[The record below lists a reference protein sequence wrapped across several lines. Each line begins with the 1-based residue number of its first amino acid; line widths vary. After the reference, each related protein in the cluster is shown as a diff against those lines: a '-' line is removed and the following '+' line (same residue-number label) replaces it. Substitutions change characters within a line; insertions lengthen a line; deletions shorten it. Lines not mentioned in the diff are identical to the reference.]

1 MPLPVTTS
9 ADYLKDVRL
18 KRAVLYTSVGALDRH
33 SEDRLHDFQQNCHKM
48 KPGNMQGTR
57 SFNRPLASAWQAQCN
72 ARIPDRMSTRTSVSL
87 VLLFS
92 AFTLCAQT
100 PSASVTTP
108 LAQPSV
114 PHFRDIS
121 AEVGL
126 RTLPHTNLDRRY
138 VIETMSG
145 GGVAFLDCNN
155 DGKLDIA
162 VVNDSSIDRYL
173 AGGDPMITL
182 YRQDGNGKTLHF
194 TDVTAS
200 VGLTT
205 KGWASGIAVA
215 DYDNDGLP
223 DIYVTG
229 YGHNVLY
236 HNLGGCKFAD
246 VTAKAGVAGGGF
258 SAGAAWADY
267 DRDGFVDLYVARYV
281 STDPRHLPDPQRAV
295 YKNVL
300 TELPGA
306 MPGETNF
313 LYRNRGDGTFQE
325 VAAKAAVQNPQKA
338 HGMGICWGDFDGD
351 GWPDLYVTN
360 DGFSNFL
367 FHNKRVGTFEDIGLN
382 SGTAYG
388 EMGQTYGNMACDLSD
403 LDHNGRFD
411 LFVTRFAG
419 QPASLYINDGHNE
432 FHDAADRAGIAG
444 PTSPF
449 VKWGSNFADFDNSGW
464 HDLLVASGNFSTLL
478 DGVPGEPP
486 FVEPIEL
493 FLNQTNGTFR
503 EVAADTG
510 LNAGPLKS
518 RRGTAL
524 GDVNNEGKLDIL
536 VFNVGAPPSLF
547 LNETRNDNHWITLR
561 LVGTKSNRMGIGAR
575 VTVTTGNVRQM
586 DEVRAGGSYLSTSDP
601 RLHFG
606 LGSAASFDRI
616 EVLWPSGLLEQFSRG
631 SSDRFI
637 SLVEGSGTALPSGQ
651 ARPKEK

>member
-1 MPLPVTTS
+1 M
-9 ADYLKDVRL
+9 R
-18 KRAVLYTSVGALDRH
+18 
-33 SEDRLHDFQQNCHKM
+33 
-48 KPGNMQGTR
+48 
-57 SFNRPLASAWQAQCN
+57 NRPSAG
-72 ARIPDRMSTRTSVSL
+72 I

-92 AFTLCAQT
+92 AFTLSAQN
-100 PSASVTTP
+100 PPVAVPKP

-121 AEVGL
+121 TEAGL
-126 RTLPHTNLDRRY
+126 GTVPHTDLDRRY

-145 GGVAFLDCNN
+145 GGVAFLDCENN
-155 DGKLDIA
+155 GKLDIA

-182 YRQDGNGKTLHF
+182 YRQDGDGKTLHF
-194 TDVTAS
+194 TDVTAAA
-200 VGLTT
+200 GLTT
-205 KGWASGIAVA
+205 KGWATGIAVA

-246 VTAKAGVAGGGF
+246 VTAKAGVGGGGF

-281 STDPRHLPDPQRAV
+281 STDPRHLPDPRRTI
-295 YKNVL
+295 YKNAL
-300 TELPGA
+300 AELPGT
-306 MPGETNF
+306 MPGETNL
-313 LYRNRGDGTFQE
+313 LYRNRGDGTFE
-325 VAAKAAVQNPQKA
+325 EAAAQAGVQNTQKA

-360 DGFSNFL
+360 DGYANFL
-367 FHNKRVGTFEDIGLN
+367 FHNKRVGTFEEIGLY

-388 EMGQTYGNMACDLSD
+388 EMGQTYGNMACDFAD
-403 LDHNGRFD
+403 LGHNGRFD

-432 FHDAADRAGIAG
+432 FHDVADHAGIAA
-444 PTSPF
+444 PTSPL
-449 VKWGSNFADFDNSGW
+449 VKWGASFADFDNSGW
-464 HDLLVASGNFSTLL
+464 QDIFMASGNFSTLL

-493 FLNQTNGTFR
+493 FLNETNGKFR
-503 EVAADTG
+503 EVAAATG
-510 LNAGPLKS
+510 LNAGPLQS
-518 RRGTAL
+518 RRGTAV
-524 GDVNNEGKLDIL
+524 GDVNNDGRLDVL
-536 VFNVGAPPSLF
+536 VFNVGALPSLF
-547 LNETRNDNHWITLR
+547 LNETSNDNHWITLR
-561 LVGTKSNRMGIGAR
+561 LVGTKSNRMAIGAR
-575 VTVTTGNVRQM
+575 VTVTTGNVKQV
-586 DEVRAGGSYLSTSDP
+586 DEVRGGGSYLSTSDP

-616 EVLWPSGLLEQFSRG
+616 EVQWPSGLREQFPG
-631 SSDRFI
+631 GPGDRFV
-637 SLVEGSGTALPSGQ
+637 SLVEGSGAALPSGQ
-651 ARPKEK
+651 APPKEK

>member
-1 MPLPVTTS
+1 MS
-9 ADYLKDVRL
+9 N
-18 KRAVLYTSVGALDRH
+18 RA
-33 SEDRLHDFQQNCHKM
+33 
-48 KPGNMQGTR
+48 
-57 SFNRPLASAWQAQCN
+57 
-72 ARIPDRMSTRTSVSL
+72 SVSF

-92 AFTLCAQT
+92 AFNLCAQT
-100 PSASVTTP
+100 PSPSVRGP
-108 LAQPSV
+108 LTQPSV
-114 PHFRDIS
+114 PHFRDVS
-121 AEVGL
+121 PEVGL
-126 RTLPHTNLDRRY
+126 RTLPHSNLDRRY
-138 VIETMSG
+138 VLETMSG

-182 YRQDGNGKTLHF
+182 YQQDGTGKTLHF
-194 TDVTAS
+194 TDVTAAAR
-200 VGLTT
+200 LTT
-205 KGWASGIAVA
+205 KGWATGIAVA

-236 HNLGGCKFAD
+236 HNLGGCKFTD
-246 VTAKAGVAGGGF
+246 VTAKAGVVGGGF

-281 STDPRHLPDPQRAV
+281 STDPRHLPDPQTRV
-295 YKNVL
+295 YKNAL
-300 TELPGA
+300 TELPDK
-306 MPGETNF
+306 MPGETNV
-313 LYRNRGDGTFQE
+313 LYRNRGDGTFEE
-325 VAAKAAVQNPQKA
+325 VATKAGVQNPQKA

-360 DGFSNFL
+360 DASNNFL
-367 FHNKRVGTFEDIGLN
+367 FHNKRDGTFEDIGLD

-388 EMGQTYGNMACDLSD
+388 EMGQTYGNMACDLAD
-403 LDHNGRFD
+403 LYHNGRLD

-432 FHDAADRAGIAG
+432 FHDDADHAGIAA
-444 PTSPF
+444 PTSQP
-449 VKWGSNFADFDNSGW
+449 VKWGANFADFDNSGW
-464 HDLLVASGNFSTLL
+464 HDLLMASGNFSSLL
-478 DGVPGEPP
+478 DGAPSEPP

-503 EVAADTG
+503 EVAASAG

-518 RRGTAL
+518 RRGTAV

-547 LNETRNDNHWITLR
+547 LNETRNNNHWITLH
-561 LVGTKSNRMGIGAR
+561 LVGTKSNRMAIGAR
-575 VTVTTGNVRQM
+575 VTVTTGNIKQV

-606 LGSAASFDRI
+606 LGSATAFDRI
-616 EVLWPSGLLEQFSRG
+616 EVRWPSGLLEQFPRG
-631 SSDRFI
+631 SSDRFM
-637 SLVEGSGTALPSGQ
+637 SLVEGSGIALPSGQ
-651 ARPKEK
+651 APPKEK

>member
-1 MPLPVTTS
+1 M
-9 ADYLKDVRL
+9 R
-18 KRAVLYTSVGALDRH
+18 
-33 SEDRLHDFQQNCHKM
+33 N
-48 KPGNMQGTR
+48 
-57 SFNRPLASAWQAQCN
+57 
-72 ARIPDRMSTRTSVSL
+72 RTSECI

-92 AFTLCAQT
+92 VCTLSAQI
-100 PSASVTTP
+100 PAAAVP
-108 LAQPSV
+108 KQLAQPSV
-114 PHFRDIS
+114 PHFRDVS
-121 AEVGL
+121 QEVGL
-126 RTLPHTNLDRRY
+126 RTIPHTNLDRRY

-145 GGVAFLDCNN
+145 GGVAFLDCDNN
-155 DGKLDIA
+155 GKLDIA

-182 YRQDGNGKTLHF
+182 YREDGNEKAPHF
-194 TDVTAS
+194 TDVTAAA
-200 VGLTT
+200 GLTT
-205 KGWASGIAVA
+205 KGWATGVAVA

-236 HNLGGCKFAD
+236 HNLGGCRFSD
-246 VTAKAGVAGGGF
+246 VTAKAGVGGGGF

-281 STDPRHLPDPQRAV
+281 STDPRHLPDPQRTV
-295 YKNVL
+295 YKSVL

-306 MPGETNF
+306 MPGETNL
-313 LYRNRGDGTFQE
+313 LYRNRGDGTFEE
-325 VAAKAAVQNPQKA
+325 VAAKAGVENTQKA

-360 DGFSNFL
+360 DGYRNFL
-367 FHNKRVGTFEDIGLN
+367 FHNKRAGTFEDIGIY

-388 EMGQTYGNMACDLSD
+388 EMGQTFGNMACDFAD

-419 QPASLYINDGHNE
+419 QPASLYINEGHDE
-432 FHDAADRAGIAG
+432 FLDVADRAGIAA
-444 PTSPF
+444 PASPL
-449 VKWGSNFADFDNSGW
+449 VKWGANFADFDNSGW
-464 HDLLVASGNFSTLL
+464 QDLFMASGNFSTLL

-493 FLNQTNGTFR
+493 FLNETNGKFR
-503 EVAADTG
+503 EVAAATG

-524 GDVNNEGKLDIL
+524 GDVNNDGKLDIL

-547 LNETRNDNHWITLR
+547 LNETRNDNHWITLH
-561 LVGTKSNRMGIGAR
+561 LVGTKSNRMAIGAR
-575 VTVTTGNVRQM
+575 VTVTTGNVKQV

-606 LGSAASFDRI
+606 LGSAASFARI
-616 EVLWPSGLLEQFSRG
+616 EVLWPSGLLEQFPG
-631 SSDRFI
+631 GPGDRI
-637 SLVEGSGTALPSGQ
+637 VSLVEGSGTALPL
-651 ARPKEK
+651 RPGSLKEK

>member
-1 MPLPVTTS
+1 
-9 ADYLKDVRL
+9 
-18 KRAVLYTSVGALDRH
+18 
-33 SEDRLHDFQQNCHKM
+33 
-48 KPGNMQGTR
+48 
-57 SFNRPLASAWQAQCN
+57 
-72 ARIPDRMSTRTSVSL
+72 
-87 VLLFS
+87 
-92 AFTLCAQT
+92 
-100 PSASVTTP
+100 
-108 LAQPSV
+108 
-114 PHFRDIS
+114 
-121 AEVGL
+121 
-126 RTLPHTNLDRRY
+126 
-138 VIETMSG
+138 MSG

-155 DGKLDIA
+155 SGKLDIA
-162 VVNDSSIDRYL
+162 VVNDSTIDRYL
-173 AGGDPMITL
+173 AGDDPMITL
-182 YRQDGNGKTLHF
+182 YRQDDNGKALHF
-194 TDVTAS
+194 TDVTAAA
-200 VGLTT
+200 GLTT
-205 KGWASGIAVA
+205 KGWATGIAVA

-236 HNLGGCKFAD
+236 HNVGGCKFTD

-300 TELPGA
+300 TELPGK
-306 MPGETNF
+306 MPGETNL
-313 LYRNRGDGTFQE
+313 LYHNRGDGTFEE
-325 VAAKAAVQNPQKA
+325 VAAKAGVQNPKKA

-360 DGFSNFL
+360 DGSNNFL
-367 FHNKRVGTFEDIGLN
+367 FHNKRVGTFLDIGLD

-388 EMGQTYGNMACDLSD
+388 EMGQTYGNMACDLAD
-403 LDHNGRFD
+403 LDHNGEFD

-432 FHDAADRAGIAG
+432 FHDASDRAGIAA
-444 PTSPF
+444 PTSPL
-449 VKWGSNFADFDNSGW
+449 VKWGANFADFDNSGW
-464 HDLLVASGNFSTLL
+464 HDLLMASGNFSTLL
-478 DGVPGEPP
+478 DGAPGEPP

-493 FLNQTNGTFR
+493 FLNRTNGTFR

-518 RRGTAL
+518 RRGTAV
-524 GDVNNEGKLDIL
+524 GDVNNQGKLDIL

-547 LNETRNDNHWITLR
+547 LNETANDNHWITLR

-575 VTVTTGNVRQM
+575 VTITTGSVRQM
-586 DEVRAGGSYLSTSDP
+586 DEVRAGGSYLSTGDP
-601 RLHFG
+601 RIHFG

-637 SLVEGSGTALPSGQ
+637 SLVEGSGTALPLPQ
-651 ARPKEK
+651 ARPRETRMP

>member
-1 MPLPVTTS
+1 MP
-9 ADYLKDVRL
+9 K
-18 KRAVLYTSVGALDRH
+18 
-33 SEDRLHDFQQNCHKM
+33 Q
-48 KPGNMQGTR
+48 
-57 SFNRPLASAWQAQCN
+57 
-72 ARIPDRMSTRTSVSL
+72 
-87 VLLFS
+87 
-92 AFTLCAQT
+92 
-100 PSASVTTP
+100 

-114 PHFRDIS
+114 PHFRDVS
-121 AEVGL
+121 QEAGL
-126 RTLPHTNLDRRY
+126 RTIPHTNLDRRY

-145 GGVAFLDCNN
+145 GGVAFLDCDNN
-155 DGKLDIA
+155 GELDIA

-182 YRQDGNGKTLHF
+182 YREDGNEKAPHF
-194 TDVTAS
+194 TDVTAAA
-200 VGLTT
+200 GLTT
-205 KGWASGIAVA
+205 KGWATGIAVA

-236 HNLGGCKFAD
+236 HNLGGCRFSD
-246 VTAKAGVAGGGF
+246 VTAKAGVGGGGF

-281 STDPRHLPDPQRAV
+281 STDPRHLPDPQRKV
-295 YKNVL
+295 YKSVL
-300 TELPGA
+300 TELPGT

-313 LYRNRGDGTFQE
+313 LYRNRGDGTFEE
-325 VAAKAAVQNPQKA
+325 VAAKTGVQNTHRA

-360 DGFSNFL
+360 DGYRNFL
-367 FHNKRVGTFEDIGLN
+367 FHNRRSGTFEDIGLY

-388 EMGQTYGNMACDLSD
+388 EMGQTFGNMACDVAD

-411 LFVTRFAG
+411 LVVTRFAG

-432 FHDAADRAGIAG
+432 FQDVADRAGIAA
-444 PTSPF
+444 PTLPL
-449 VKWGSNFADFDNSGW
+449 VKWGVNFADFDNSGW
-464 HDLLVASGNFSTLL
+464 QDIFIASGNFSTLL
-478 DGVPGEPP
+478 NGVPGEPP

-493 FLNQTNGTFR
+493 FLNETNGKFR
-503 EVAADTG
+503 EVAAATD
-510 LNAGPLKS
+510 LNAGPLES

-524 GDVNNEGKLDIL
+524 GDANNDGRLDIL

-547 LNETRNDNHWITLR
+547 LNETKNDNHWITLH
-561 LVGTKSNRMGIGAR
+561 LVGTKSNRMAIGAR
-575 VTVTTGNVRQM
+575 VAVITGNVEQL

-616 EVLWPSGLLEQFSRG
+616 EVLWPSGLFEQFPG
-631 SSDRFI
+631 GLGDRFV
-637 SLVEGSGTALPSGQ
+637 SLVEGSGAALHASQ
-651 ARPKEK
+651 DLLKQK

>member
-1 MPLPVTTS
+1 VRSPLT
-9 ADYLKDVRL
+9 
-18 KRAVLYTSVGALDRH
+18 
-33 SEDRLHDFQQNCHKM
+33 
-48 KPGNMQGTR
+48 
-57 SFNRPLASAWQAQCN
+57 
-72 ARIPDRMSTRTSVSL
+72 
-87 VLLFS
+87 
-92 AFTLCAQT
+92 
-100 PSASVTTP
+100 
-108 LAQPSV
+108 QPSV
-114 PHFRDIS
+114 PQFRDIS

-126 RTLPHTNLDRRY
+126 RTVPHTNLDRRY
-138 VIETMSG
+138 VIETMGG

-162 VVNDSSIDRYL
+162 AVNDSSIDRYL
-173 AGGDPMITL
+173 AGGDLMITL
-182 YRQDGNGKTLHF
+182 YRHDDNGKTLHF
-194 TDVTAS
+194 TDVTAAA
-200 VGLTT
+200 GLTT
-205 KGWASGIAVA
+205 KGWATGIAIA

-236 HNLGGCKFAD
+236 HNLGGCKFTD

-267 DRDGFVDLYVARYV
+267 NRDGFVDLYVARYV
-281 STDPRHLPDPQRAV
+281 STDPRHLPDPQRKV
-295 YKNVL
+295 YKNAL
-300 TELPGA
+300 AELPGD
-306 MPGETNF
+306 MPGETNL
-313 LYRNRGDGTFQE
+313 LYRNRGDGTFEE
-325 VAAKAAVQNPQKA
+325 VAAKAGVQNPQKA

-360 DGFSNFL
+360 DGFGNFL
-367 FHNKRVGTFEDIGLN
+367 LHNKRVGTFEDIGLN

-388 EMGQTYGNMACDLSD
+388 KMGQTYGNMACDLAD
-403 LDHNGRFD
+403 LDHKGRFD
-411 LFVTRFAG
+411 LFATRFAG
-419 QPASLYINDGHNE
+419 QPASLYINDGRNE
-432 FHDAADRAGIAG
+432 FHDVADRAGIAG
-444 PTSPF
+444 PTSPL
-449 VKWGSNFADFDNSGW
+449 VKWGANFADFDNSGW
-464 HDLLVASGNFSTLL
+464 HDILMASGNFSTLL

-493 FLNQTNGTFR
+493 FLNQTNSTFR

-547 LNETRNDNHWITLR
+547 LNETRNDNHWISLR

-575 VTVTTGNVRQM
+575 VTVTAGNVKQV

-606 LGSAASFDRI
+606 LGSAAFFDRI
-616 EVLWPSGLLEQFSRG
+616 EVLWPSGLFEQFSRG

-637 SLVEGSGTALPSGQ
+637 SLVEGSGTAPSSEQ
-651 ARPKEK
+651 TRPNEK